1 MAEETDPE
9 TGNGRKWYVYA
20 AAGVMILLVLGAGA
34 FLPGFAGSSC
44 NCGPFPRIAAVT
56 EGDAIVVTYSG
67 VYSDRE
73 GAWFAR
79 RLPDDE
85 RLLTGLRYLVVTPDG
100 KEIWQNRSAPG
111 PGLDQSVRLG
121 HAATAGKNHVIVIAG
136 YTDGS
141 SMVAYDR
148 YL

>member
-1 MAEETDPE
+1 MVETNPS

-34 FLPGFAGSSC
+34 FLSGFTGGSC
-44 NCGPFPRIAAVT
+44 NCGPFPRIAAMT
-56 EGDAIVVTYSG
+56 DGDAIVVTYSG

-73 GAWFAR
+73 GAWFAK
-79 RLPDDE
+79 RLPDEE
-85 RLLTGLRYLVVTPDG
+85 RLLTDLRYLVVTPEG

-111 PGLDQSVRLG
+111 PGQDQIVRLDR
-121 HAATAGKNHVIVIAG
+121 AATAGKNHVIVIAG
-136 YTDGS
+136 HTDGS
-141 SMVAYDR
+141 SLVAYDR